1 MPESMPPDVRE
12 SAPDRIR
19 TCDLGSA
26 GTGPVCCLLLPW
38 PMREGLY
45 QWFDQRTRLI
55 VSPAAMCPRPL
66 NQGPP
71 FRAAPDSGG
80 EGGLGRDH
88 AILLQAADLSI
99 AEAEHLREHLV
110 GVLAE

>member
-45 QWFDQRTRLI
+45 QWFDRRTRLI
-55 VSPAAMCPRPL
+55 VSPAAMCP
-66 NQGPP
+66 PP
-71 FRAAPDSGG
+71 QPGTALPRGSRLGG
-80 EGGLGRDH
+80 EGGLGRNH